1 MTQTQ
6 RYRKPSVHHR
16 EGGSVRPSPKTRP
29 GKTGK
34 KRRLS
39 RGDRLLLLAMTYGS
53 AVALLLVT
61 VGFTSLVR
69 HGGTPQGTPQQQ
81 AAGTTNH
88 NHAAHSS
95 GPQPNIQIQTRHLG
109 NLVLDIKAE
118 VTMNQDRDSLMK
130 AKVVA
135 FTDMVQMP
143 NAHSKG
149 PLPLQE
155 APGKPGLYE
164 TTTQLPMP
172 GDYKIRVVVEN
183 PVQGEQTT
191 TVPVNTTNEG

>member
-1 MTQTQ
+1 MTQKT
-6 RYRKPSVHHR
+6 RHPKPSAHHR
-16 EGGSVRPSPKTRP
+16 EDRRVPPSPKARL
-29 GKTGK
+29 GN

-39 RGDRLLLLAMTYGS
+39 RGSLLLLLAMTYGS
-53 AVALLLVT
+53 TVALLLVT
-61 VGFTSLVR
+61 VGFTTLVR
-69 HGGTPQGTPQQQ
+69 HGGIPQGTSQLQP
-81 AAGTTNH
+81 AGTGGNH
-88 NHAAHSS
+88 NHARSS
-95 GPQPNIQIQTRHLG
+95 GPQPNIRIQTRHLG
-109 NLVLDIKAE
+109 SLVLDIKAE
-118 VTMNQDRDSLMK
+118 VTMNKDRDSLMK

-149 PLPLQE
+149 PLPLKE

-172 GDYKIRVVVEN
+172 GDYKIRVVVED

-191 TVPVNTTNEG
+191 TVPVLTTYDG